1 MRALLAA
8 MGCTLEGKSPSA
20 MLGRQYRW
28 RSDGPGPK
36 RARRK
41 RVRGVLSVIKSK
53 GFYLAAAALVVIS
66 GCGHGRKSET
76 FVVRLKAVPA
86 PGHLV
91 TTQDLD
97 RSASIMRKRLQELGV
112 PDGKVR
118 IESRDV
124 IAIQLP
130 KGAATNIR
138 FASKTALLEFYDF
151 EAVLA
156 GRSVAPGLSRL
167 PIAKPS
173 RTALVGKDRSTPPRT
188 VVVSCKVADG
198 NCLSVQQVP
207 TSKGFYLFKNEPA
220 LTGADLDLSG
230 TRADIDPQTN
240 TPVVLIQFTNKGKKI
255 FHDITRREAQR
266 GALACQGARSQQDV
280 LRCAQHFAIVL
291 DHEIVSLPYIDF
303 ARNPDGIPGD
313 NGAQIVLGHAGSLGE
328 AKKLAQAV
336 QTGALPVQ
344 FVRLP

>member
-1 MRALLAA
+1 
-8 MGCTLEGKSPSA
+8 

-28 RSDGPGPK
+28 RPDGPGPK

-41 RVRGVLSVIKSK
+41 RVPGVLAVIKSK
-53 GFYLAAAALVVIS
+53 AFYFAATALVVIS
-66 GCGHGRKSET
+66 GCWHGKESET
-76 FVVRLKAVPA
+76 SVVRLKAVPA
-86 PGHLV
+86 PGHRV

-112 PDGKVR
+112 PDAKVR

-124 IAIQLP
+124 IAIELP

-156 GRSVAPGLSRL
+156 GRSVAPGVPRL
-167 PIAKPS
+167 PIARPS
-173 RTALVGKDRSTPPRT
+173 LTALLGKDRSAPPGT
-188 VVVSCKVADG
+188 VVVTCKAAEG
-198 NCLSVQQVP
+198 NCLSVRQVT

-220 LTGADLDLSG
+220 LTGAELDLSG

-266 GALACQGARSQQDV
+266 GALACQGASSQQDV

-291 DHEIVSLPYIDF
+291 DHEIVALPYIDF
-303 ARNPDGIPGD
+303 VRNPDGIPGD
-313 NGAQIVLGHAGSLGE
+313 NGAQIEMGGGGLGE

>member
-1 MRALLAA
+1 VLA
-8 MGCTLEGKSPSA
+8 
-20 MLGRQYRW
+20 
-28 RSDGPGPK
+28 
-36 RARRK
+36 
-41 RVRGVLSVIKSK
+41 VIKRR
-53 GFYLAAAALVVIS
+53 GFCFAAVVLVVIS
-66 GCGHGRKSET
+66 GCGHGKKSET

-86 PGHLV
+86 PGHRV

-97 RSASIMRKRLQELGV
+97 RSASIMRKRLREFGV
-112 PDGKVR
+112 SDGKVR
-118 IESRDV
+118 IDSRDV
-124 IAIQLP
+124 IAIELP
-130 KGAATNIR
+130 KGAATYIR
-138 FASKTALLEFYDF
+138 FAAKTALLEFYDF

-156 GRSVAPGLSRL
+156 GSSVARGPFRL

-173 RTALVGKDRSTPPRT
+173 LTALLGKDRPAPRGT
-188 VVVSCKVADG
+188 VVISCRVADG
-198 NCLSVQQVP
+198 NCLSVQQVT
-207 TSKGFYLFKNEPA
+207 TSKAFYLFKNEPA
-220 LTGADLDLSG
+220 LTGAELDLSG

-240 TPVVLIQFTNKGKKI
+240 TPVVLIQFTSKGKKI

-266 GALACQGARSQQDV
+266 AALACQGASSQQDV

-291 DHEIVSLPYIDF
+291 DHEIVAVPYIDF

-313 NGAQIVLGHAGSLGE
+313 NGAEIDLGHAGSLGE